1 MKMERVNHCS
11 IYLNGLDDRGTS
23 VILTQHACQSK
34 TQKSESFLIWGTG
47 SAKLFDI
54 CRTLLIILAINTKWM
69 SHKVYSVG

>member
-1 MKMERVNHCS
+1 MKLERVNLRS
-11 IYLNGLDDRGTS
+11 IYLNGLDDGGTS
-23 VILTQHACQSK
+23 VILTHACQSK
-34 TQKSESFLIWGTG
+34 RQKSEPFLIWGTG